1 MKSSYT
7 IALKNP
13 ATVVKTMAATAI
25 TTTQNMTGRRS
36 RIDGMLGAATG
47 WRFCGPPPTR
57 LVPFGRA
64 MLLLHHQC
72 LADLIPWRL
81 PLIVGEQHDQTGHR
95 DNKIGDRAK
104 EADDR

>member
-1 MKSSYT
+1 MRSSYT

-36 RIDGMLGAATG
+36 RMDGMVGAATG
-47 WRFCGPPPTR
+47 CRFSGPPPTR

-64 MLLLHHQC
+64 ILLLHHQG
-72 LADLIPWRL
+72 LADLVPRCL
-81 PLIVGEQHDQTGHR
+81 TLVVGKQHDQTG
-95 DNKIGDRAK
+95 DGDY
-104 EADDR
+104 EVGQ